1 MTFIISQISHFE
13 FMKTKNHE
21 IITEVTIIRTK
32 IITNFRKKVE
42 NFEPKI
48 FRSKGWK
55 FELKLYFQGNFV
67 LLSRFCFTR
76 HCFDSGFFCEISK
89 ITEKAPKIKI
99 LCWINF
105 IFRSSNIIQYLSNL
119 DEKWTVEKVNICSLQ
134 VLSTHLGE
142 LIQWNSFQQIFR
154 FQEISLKFRNL
165 WKFWNQHQNN
175 FIFKKSYAVE
185 YSSEL
190 HEK

>member
-1 MTFIISQISHFE
+1 MI
-13 FMKTKNHE
+13 
-21 IITEVTIIRTK
+21 
-32 IITNFRKKVE
+32 
-42 NFEPKI
+42 
-48 FRSKGWK
+48 
-55 FELKLYFQGNFV
+55 
-67 LLSRFCFTR
+67 LSLI
-76 HCFDSGFFCEISK
+76 ISK

-119 DEKWTVEKVNICSLQ
+119 DEKWTVEKVKICSLQ

-165 WKFWNQHQNN
+165 
-175 FIFKKSYAVE
+175 
-185 YSSEL
+185 
-190 HEK
+190 